1 MKKNDFKRKNTL
13 ILERLIYINK
23 TPTPLNK
30 EKCKPTFNFKKRKKI
45 KGLTIEQYT
54 IIKDN
59 NINFKNRLK
68 RQGSFFNLD
77 KWKNDY
83 KQAQHYKKNI
93 CSFPS
98 IDFRKT
104 FQSYFDKEIDK
115 FKANFA
121 SNNLRNNC

>member
-1 MKKNDFKRKNTL
+1 MKINDFKRKNTL

-23 TPTPLNK
+23 KPTPLNK
-30 EKCKPTFNFKKRKKI
+30 EKCKPAFNFIKRKKI

-68 RQGSFFNLD
+68 RQHSFFNLD

-83 KQAQHYKKNI
+83 KQAQNYKKNI

-104 FQSYFDKEIDK
+104 LQNYFDKESDK
-115 FKANFA
+115 LRANFA
-121 SNNLRNNC
+121 STNLRNNC